1 MSNQLPIPTGN
12 KLKFGEI
19 KKKNLKKK
27 KKSLSGCPQASQ
39 SNTKHCFQKAP
50 HQGGFKIGVIQ
61 GNF

>member
-27 KKSLSGCPQASQ
+27 NNNLIELYFLQ
-39 SNTKHCFQKAP
+39 H
-50 HQGGFKIGVIQ
+50 
-61 GNF
+61 

>member
-27 KKSLSGCPQASQ
+27 KQQQPYRALFSATLI
-39 SNTKHCFQKAP
+39 
-50 HQGGFKIGVIQ
+50 KILA
-61 GNF
+61 

>member
-27 KKSLSGCPQASQ
+27 KNNNNLIELYFLQ
-39 SNTKHCFQKAP
+39 H
-50 HQGGFKIGVIQ
+50 
-61 GNF
+61 